1 MKSLRV
7 LFLICFTFTTFG
19 ILNAQSSGFEIQN
32 MIERLNEEVPAEK
45 GCEFREY
52 ILEDCEFSVV
62 LRCKGNEIVMSFD
75 LNDIERVYKDRA
87 DIDDTFDTLFFVCNN
102 GNNCIASDSDL
113 IPASPIFPI
122 RLPEYQ
128 HSTLGEDAIAVFST
142 IIGQCE

>member
-1 MKSLRV
+1 MNINRF
-7 LFLICFTFTTFG
+7 LFMLCIAFVTSTT
-19 ILNAQSSGFEIQN
+19 IYAQSSDFEIRN
-32 MIERLNEEVPAEK
+32 MMERLNEEVPAEP

-75 LNDIERVYKDRA
+75 LNDIERLYVDRA
-87 DIDDTFDTLFFVCNN
+87 DIEDTFDTLFFVCNN
-102 GNNCIASDSDL
+102 GNNCITSDSDL

-128 HSTLGEDAIAVFST
+128 HSTLGDDTIEVFST